1 LAGALA
7 GGTVGCNY
15 QISSMVL
22 GVENDLSWTNKGA
35 SSPDMPPFSR
45 GAISSTNEKWID
57 TLRGRVGWAWD
68 RFLVYGTAGAAFT
81 GVDVGVCSPTAIC
94 ISDSRTRTGWSA
106 GVGGEW
112 AVWTVP
118 AGSATL
124 KIEYLHA
131 DFGTGLF
138 CKPAGRG
145 GGEYFQ
151 QQECEAYRRYCPRR
165 IELEIQLVNPRP
177 AEPVMS
183 AGERRENAGRVVAW
197 GDLECRANSMA
208 AMRPAGSVTGSE
220 QVSPM
225 QTKACAVLAART
237 FSCAG

>member
-1 LAGALA
+1 MSA
-7 GGTVGCNY
+7 
-15 QISSMVL
+15 
-22 GVENDLSWTNKGA
+22 
-35 SSPDMPPFSR
+35 
-45 GAISSTNEKWID
+45 
-57 TLRGRVGWAWD
+57 RGRVGWAWD

-138 CKPAGRG
+138 VSP
-145 GGEYFQ
+145 
-151 QQECEAYRRYCPRR
+151 
-165 IELEIQLVNPRP
+165 
-177 AEPVMS
+177 PV
-183 AGERRENAGRVVAW
+183 VVA
-197 GDLECRANSMA
+197 GNTFNSRNVRLTDDIVRAGLNW
-208 AMRPAGSVTGSE
+208 
-220 QVSPM
+220 
-225 QTKACAVLAART
+225 K
-237 FSCAG
+237 FNW

>member
-1 LAGALA
+1 MSASKAAELGAKANTSQLLRRTLPLSVFQSRLDLIWRVRLA

-15 QISSMVL
+15 QVGNVVL
-22 GVENDLSWTNKGA
+22 GVENDISWTNKGA

-57 TLRGRVGWAWD
+57 TLRGRIGWAWD

-112 AVWTVP
+112 AVWSVP
-118 AGSATL
+118 AGTATL

-131 DFGTGLF
+131 DFGAGLF
-138 CKPAGRG
+138 VSPPIVVGRNTFDSRNVRLTDDIVRAGLNWK
-145 GGEYFQ
+145 F
-151 QQECEAYRRYCPRR
+151 
-165 IELEIQLVNPRP
+165 QLVNPRP
-177 AEPVMS
+177 ARARHVCSLAP
-183 AGERRENAGRVVAW
+183 RK
-197 GDLECRANSMA
+197 CRS
-208 AMRPAGSVTGSE
+208 R
-220 QVSPM
+220 
-225 QTKACAVLAART
+225 
-237 FSCAG
+237 

>member
-1 LAGALA
+1 MIGVGLVPALAADLSTPLYKVPPVAPPPFSWTGCYVGVEGGGAWGQSQHVAATAPNPATVGLPITLRFNLAGALA

-15 QISSMVL
+15 QVGNVVL
-22 GVENDLSWTNKGA
+22 AVENDMSWTNKGA

-94 ISDSRTRTGWSA
+94 ISDSRTRTGWGA

-112 AVWTVP
+112 AVWSVP
-118 AGSATL
+118 AGTATL

-131 DFGTGLF
+131 DFGAGLF
-138 CKPAGRG
+138 
-145 GGEYFQ
+145 
-151 QQECEAYRRYCPRR
+151 
-165 IELEIQLVNPRP
+165 
-177 AEPVMS
+177 
-183 AGERRENAGRVVAW
+183 
-197 GDLECRANSMA
+197 
-208 AMRPAGSVTGSE
+208 
-220 QVSPM
+220 VSPPI
-225 QTKACAVLAART
+225 VVGRNT
-237 FSCAG
+237 FDSRNVRLTDDIVRAGLNWKFNW

>member
-1 LAGALA
+1 
-7 GGTVGCNY
+7 
-15 QISSMVL
+15 MVL

-131 DFGTGLF
+131 DFGTGL
-138 CKPAGRG
+138 
-145 GGEYFQ
+145 
-151 QQECEAYRRYCPRR
+151 
-165 IELEIQLVNPRP
+165 L
-177 AEPVMS
+177 
-183 AGERRENAGRVVAW
+183 
-197 GDLECRANSMA
+197 
-208 AMRPAGSVTGSE
+208 
-220 QVSPM
+220 
-225 QTKACAVLAART
+225 
-237 FSCAG
+237 

>member
-15 QISSMVL
+15 QVGSIVL

-45 GAISSTNEKWID
+45 GAISSTSEKWID

-131 DFGTGLF
+131 DSGTGLF
-138 CKPAGRG
+138 VSP
-145 GGEYFQ
+145 
-151 QQECEAYRRYCPRR
+151 
-165 IELEIQLVNPRP
+165 
-177 AEPVMS
+177 PV
-183 AGERRENAGRVVAW
+183 VVA
-197 GDLECRANSMA
+197 GNTFNSRNVRLTDDIVRAGLNW
-208 AMRPAGSVTGSE
+208 
-220 QVSPM
+220 
-225 QTKACAVLAART
+225 K
-237 FSCAG
+237 FNW

>member
-1 LAGALA
+1 MIGVGLVPALAADLSTPLYKVPPVAPPPFSWTGCYVGVEGGGAWGQSQHVAATAPNPATVGLPITLRFNLAGALA

-15 QISSMVL
+15 QVGNVVL
-22 GVENDLSWTNKGA
+22 GVENDMSWTNKGA
-35 SSPDMPPFSR
+35 SSPDMPPFSL

-112 AVWTVP
+112 AVWSVP
-118 AGSATL
+118 AGTATL

-131 DFGTGLF
+131 DFGAGLF
-138 CKPAGRG
+138 
-145 GGEYFQ
+145 
-151 QQECEAYRRYCPRR
+151 
-165 IELEIQLVNPRP
+165 
-177 AEPVMS
+177 
-183 AGERRENAGRVVAW
+183 
-197 GDLECRANSMA
+197 
-208 AMRPAGSVTGSE
+208 
-220 QVSPM
+220 VSPPI
-225 QTKACAVLAART
+225 VVGRNT
-237 FSCAG
+237 FDSRNVRLTDDIVRAGLNWKFNW